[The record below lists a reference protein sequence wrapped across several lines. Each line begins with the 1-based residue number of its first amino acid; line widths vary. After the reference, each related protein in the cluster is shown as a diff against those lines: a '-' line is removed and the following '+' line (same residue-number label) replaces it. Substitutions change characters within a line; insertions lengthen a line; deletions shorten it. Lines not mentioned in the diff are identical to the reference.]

1 MDLSRETFQLCGFF
15 HPDLFCEEPATYPSS
30 TFPSLQFIE
39 EILSIEPEKWF
50 KGLHVLDP
58 LWEFSP
64 YTDPLEHPQN
74 RVDFQIFHGI
84 KR

>member
-1 MDLSRETFQLCGFF
+1 MDLSRETFQLCDFF

-39 EILSIEPEKWF
+39 EVLS
-50 KGLHVLDP
+50 
-58 LWEFSP
+58 
-64 YTDPLEHPQN
+64 TDPLEHQQN